1 MVHAE
6 TLQTLHPA
14 AGATAAV
21 VEFVGELRHAALPHE
36 VRHYARRHLLDTV
49 GVMIAGAGGEVA
61 TRAEAVLAAV
71 RPAGRIPVPGRARR
85 ADLIDAAFLGGTAAH
100 GIELDDGFRQGSVHP
115 GCVVVPAV
123 LALGYD
129 RHADGRALMEAIVA
143 GYEAVIAIGR
153 ACHPDLRQRGFHPT
167 AAVGVFGSVAAAGK
181 MRGLSADALANA
193 LGLAASSAAGLFAF
207 VNGGGDIKRLHAGH
221 AAREGLQAALLAEQG
236 VEGPPDVI
244 EARDGF
250 MQAFAF
256 GRADKARAALAS
268 EASGQRGHSKSARAG
283 HSPEPG
289 SSARVAL
296 ASEASGQRGHS
307 KSARAG
313 HSPEPG
319 SSARAALAS
328 EASGQ
333 RGHSKSARAIAL
345 PPAAP
350 FGITDCYIKPYPCCR
365 HIQPAVEALIGLI
378 NDEAISSDE
387 VERIEVA
394 TYRIAAEHAETGWDD
409 FASAQLSFPYLMGLA
424 LKFRA
429 VKFEHFSEQTRRDPA
444 FAAIARKLSVTAP
457 PDVDRLYPQ
466 LRPARVTVTTARGS
480 FTRQADEALGSR
492 IVPLDDAGLTAK
504 FFDLVGPVLGAA
516 GAKELGERLWSL
528 DEISDVAP
536 LVEAMAKPA

>member
-6 TLQTLHPA
+6 ALQTLHPA
-14 AGATAAV
+14 AGATAAS

-71 RPAGRIPVPGRARR
+71 RPAGGIPVPGRARR

-181 MRGLSADALANA
+181 LQGLPADVLANA
-193 LGLAASSAAGLFAF
+193 FGLAASSAAGLFAF

-256 GRADKARAALAS
+256 GRADNT
-268 EASGQRGHSKSARAG
+268 HSKSARAM
-283 HSPEPG
+283 
-289 SSARVAL
+289 
-296 ASEASGQRGHS
+296 
-307 KSARAG
+307 
-313 HSPEPG
+313 
-319 SSARAALAS
+319 
-328 EASGQ
+328 
-333 RGHSKSARAIAL
+333 AL

-365 HIQPAVEALIGLI
+365 HIQPAVEALIGLL
-378 NDEAISSDE
+378 NDEAIANDE
-387 VERIEVA
+387 VQRIEVA

-444 FAAIARKLSVTAP
+444 FAAIARKLKVTAP
-457 PDVDRLYPQ
+457 PDIDRLYPQ

-504 FFDLVGPVLGAA
+504 FLDLAGPVLGAA
-516 GAKELGERLWSL
+516 RAKELGGQLWSL
-528 DEISDVAP
+528 DAISDVAP
-536 LVEAMAKPA
+536 LVESMAKPA

>member
-6 TLQTLHPA
+6 ALSTLHPA
-14 AGATAAV
+14 AGATGAI
-21 VEFVGELRHAALPHE
+21 VEFVGELRHAALSDE
-36 VRHYARRHLLDTV
+36 VRHYARRQQLDTV
-49 GVMIAGAGGEVA
+49 GVRIAGAGGDVA
-61 TRAEAVLAAV
+61 SRAEAVLAAA
-71 RPAGRIPVPGRARR
+71 RPAGRIPVPGRLRR
-85 ADLIDAAFLGGTAAH
+85 ADVIDAAFLGGTAAH

-181 MRGLSADALANA
+181 LQGLPADVLANA
-193 LGLAASSAAGLFAF
+193 FGLAASSAAGLFAF

-283 HSPEPG
+283 YSPEPA
-289 SSARVAL
+289 SSAR
-296 ASEASGQRGHS
+296 
-307 KSARAG
+307 
-313 HSPEPG
+313 P
-319 SSARAALAS
+319 
-328 EASGQ
+328 
-333 RGHSKSARAIAL
+333 IAF

-365 HIQPAVEALIGLI
+365 HIQPAIEALIGLI
-378 NDEAISSDE
+378 NDKAIANDE
-387 VERIEVA
+387 VERIDVA

-429 VKFEHFSEQTRRDPA
+429 IKFEHFSEQTRRDPA

-457 PDVDRLYPQ
+457 ADVDRLYPQ

-504 FFDLVGPVLGAA
+504 FLDLVGPVLGAA
-516 GAKELGERLWSL
+516 RAKELGKRLWSL
-528 DEISDVAP
+528 DAISDVAP
-536 LVEAMAKPA
+536 LVESMAKPA

>member
-6 TLQTLHPA
+6 ALSTLHPA
-14 AGATAAV
+14 AGATAAI
-21 VEFVGELRHAALPHE
+21 VEFVGELRHAALPDE

-49 GVMIAGAGGEVA
+49 GVMIAGAGGDVA

-167 AAVGVFGSVAAAGK
+167 AAVGVFGSAAAAGK
-181 MRGLSADALANA
+181 LRGLSADALANA

-256 GRADKARAALAS
+256 GRADKSR
-268 EASGQRGHSKSARAG
+268 
-283 HSPEPG
+283 
-289 SSARVAL
+289 
-296 ASEASGQRGHS
+296 
-307 KSARAG
+307 
-313 HSPEPG
+313 
-319 SSARAALAS
+319 
-328 EASGQ
+328 
-333 RGHSKSARAIAL
+333 IAL

-365 HIQPAVEALIGLI
+365 HIQPAVEALIGLV
-378 NDEAISSDE
+378 NDEAIASEE
-387 VERIEVA
+387 VQRIDVA
-394 TYRIAAEHAETGWDD
+394 TYRIAAEHAETRWDD

-444 FAAIARKLSVTAP
+444 FGAIARKLSVTAP
-457 PDVDRLYPQ
+457 ADVDRLYPQ
-466 LRPARVTVTTARGS
+466 LRPARVTVTTARGN

-504 FFDLVGPVLGAA
+504 FLDLVGPVLGAA
-516 GAKELGERLWSL
+516 RAKDLGERLWSL
-528 DEISDVAP
+528 DAISDVAP
-536 LVEAMAKPA
+536 LVESMAKPA